1 MLESNADVSP
11 NVTTRYTLNASGPGG
26 VDEDFV
32 DVVVCQIPT
41 VSGNFPVNLDYGQQF
56 TVDVTFSNASSGAGV
71 VITYTNTEG
80 ATTSETRN
88 IGTSASDEDN
98 TEETVTFESNI
109 AWNDFGPELIQ
120 YQLFASGCG
129 GTVFAQAV
137 NVNVEIDQLP
147 DLFNIPD
154 SLDQIP
160 EDEVRAPE
168 DDVVLSDPILV
179 TDIDIPVEIKA
190 DKPIQVR
197 FDNDDPNLETSW
209 NDVRNIQCPL
219 FKILHL

>member
-1 MLESNADVSP
+1 M
-11 NVTTRYTLNASGPGG
+11 
-26 VDEDFV
+26 
-32 DVVVCQIPT
+32 
-41 VSGNFPVNLDYGQQF
+41 
-56 TVDVTFSNASSGAGV
+56 DVTYSNASSGAGV

-109 AWNDFGPELIQ
+109 AWNNFGPQLIQ

-129 GTVFAQAV
+129 GTVFAQAA

-154 SLDQIP
+154 SGIKYLKKQSS
-160 EDEVRAPE
+160 E

-179 TDIDIPVEIKA
+179 TDIDIPVEIV
-190 DKPIQVR
+190 DKPIQVSSSMMI
-197 FDNDDPNLETSW
+197 P
-209 NDVRNIQCPL
+209 I
-219 FKILHL
+219 